1 MHPRRAPT
9 RVRLRHP
16 TNQRA
21 DIGGHR
27 RAPEAAPTLPGPP
40 QPKAPS
46 VPGDDSLRLD
56 DHERRWPS
64 GPKAREH
71 DPEPAVRLRERHP
84 PRSGALEHRQLV
96 PQGKYFKLKRGAR
109 MRQRSEGEEER
120 EQYRHD
126 RPAAYPS
133 SAVTST
139 AATRTDFSVDT
150 RRLDGHVTSPS
161 VSESGR
167 DAAPARAEREEAAR
181 ARQKLR
187 GIDFDPEALTPR
199 WLTANRGE
207 RQPVRSVH
215 ARQRVVP

>member
-150 RRLDGHVTSPS
+150 PLRD
-161 VSESGR
+161 R
-167 DAAPARAEREEAAR
+167 DAQLGQFAVDPRRAPQR
-181 ARQKLR
+181 
-187 GIDFDPEALTPR
+187 I
-199 WLTANRGE
+199 RGE
-207 RQPVRSVH
+207 PAGR
-215 ARQRVVP
+215 

>member
-16 TNQRA
+16 PNQRA

-46 VPGDDSLRLD
+46 VPGDDGLRLD

-126 RPAAYPS
+126 RP
-133 SAVTST
+133 
-139 AATRTDFSVDT
+139 
-150 RRLDGHVTSPS
+150 GS
-161 VSESGR
+161 VSIVGR
-167 DAAPARAEREEAAR
+167 NINCRNKNGLFSRHKVMLERPLLP
-181 ARQKLR
+181 Q
-187 GIDFDPEALTPR
+187 ALSAHDD
-199 WLTANRGE
+199 LL
-207 RQPVRSVH
+207 SVSL
-215 ARQRVVP
+215 VL

>member
-16 TNQRA
+16 ANQRA

-27 RAPEAAPTLPGPP
+27 RAPETAPTLPGPP

-56 DHERRWPS
+56 DHERRRWPS

-126 RPAAYPS
+126 RPAYPS

-150 RRLDGHVTSPS
+150 PIASRRSCSPRSPS
-161 VSESGR
+161 GTASSR
-167 DAAPARAEREEAAR
+167 
-181 ARQKLR
+181 
-187 GIDFDPEALTPR
+187 
-199 WLTANRGE
+199 LTAAGSA
-207 RQPVRSVH
+207 SVPDVNTLLING
-215 ARQRVVP
+215 APSSE